1 MEKISVS
8 ISGGMQDATTTGT
21 DGAFQFNVTTG
32 ADYTVTPVKDMNPLN
47 GVSTFDLV
55 LISKHILGITA
66 FDSPYK
72 HIAADVNK
80 SGTIT
85 AFDMVQLRKLILNIN
100 TEFSNNDSWRFVD
113 ADHDFSLATV
123 GPAAQDFAEFKNIS
137 QLATNMM
144 NLDFVGVKIGDV
156 NGSASANSLLG
167 AESRTTNGTLD
178 FNVTDR
184 LVEAGETVTVD
195 FTSADIAAAQGYQF
209 TMNFAGLDLTK
220 LEEGVAKAANF
231 NTNLV
236 ERGLL
241 TTSWNGQAT
250 ANDVLFSLT
259 FNATSTGLLSELITL
274 SSDLTTAEAY
284 NTDGEL
290 LDVNIEFA
298 TTNVAVDFALEQ
310 NIPNPFNG
318 ETVVGFNLP
327 VAGVATLTV
336 MDVQGKVL
344 KEIKGDYAKGYN
356 QVVLKAKELTIG
368 VLYYQLESADQVA
381 TKKMIII
388 D

>member
-1 MEKISVS
+1 
-8 ISGGMQDATTTGT
+8 
-21 DGAFQFNVTTG
+21 
-32 ADYTVTPVKDMNPLN
+32 
-47 GVSTFDLV
+47 
-55 LISKHILGITA
+55 
-66 FDSPYK
+66 
-72 HIAADVNK
+72 
-80 SGTIT
+80 
-85 AFDMVQLRKLILNIN
+85 
-100 TEFSNNDSWRFVD
+100 
-113 ADHDFSLATV
+113 
-123 GPAAQDFAEFKNIS
+123 
-137 QLATNMM
+137 MM
-144 NLDFVGVKIGDV
+144 NLDFVGVKVGDV
-156 NGSASANSLLG
+156 NGSASVNSLLG
-167 AESRTTNGTLD
+167 AESRTTNGTLN

-195 FTSADIAAAQGYQF
+195 FTSADIATAQGYQF
-209 TMNFAGLDLTK
+209 TMNFDGLNLAQ

-231 NTNLV
+231 NTNLAQ
-236 ERGLL
+236 RGML
-241 TTSWNGQAT
+241 TTSWNGEAT

-259 FNATSTGLLSELITL
+259 FNATATGLLSELISV
-274 SSDLTTAEAY
+274 SSDLTVAEAY